1 MMNFDDKFTK
11 ESEEKFLKY
20 LKQIRKI
27 NPDDLK
33 TAEEQLLSLSDLL
46 NEIQSKPDKTP
57 DDIELLANLG
67 LQLKEISQHLDDI
80 KMILDV
86 TLSRK
91 ARAFYENVKKLAKE
105 GDKNAEK
112 IYNDLKEDFEKFDVN

>member
-1 MMNFDDKFTK
+1 M
-11 ESEEKFLKY
+11 
-20 LKQIRKI
+20 KQVRKI

-46 NEIQSKPDKTP
+46 NEIKSKPDKTP

>member
-1 MMNFDDKFTK
+1 MMNFDDKYTK

-20 LKQIRKI
+20 LKQVRKI